1 MGAGSDGWIHAGVQ
15 EVQELPDCAVQPY
28 GAAKAINA
36 SSKRPALKRAKNKCD
51 ISSIARPPGERR

>member
-1 MGAGSDGWIHAGVQ
+1 
-15 EVQELPDCAVQPY
+15 VQPY